1 MPRASG
7 LYLNLEIL
15 DHLVGEQLA
24 AHFLDLSTRLGGILL
39 GEFQLD
45 ELALAHFLDA
55 SKAQGCQRMLYCLA
69 LGVEHTVLQGDM
81 HARFHIAR
89 YLRSGA
95 GKIERRLAFDT
106 SSFNDEQVTL
116 GRSCAKRQNNAKRF
130 TGVNGGPPCRLLSRR
145 LVESLRAKDLPPF
158 HQRIAQMSL
167 YSSTLLDPHVK
178 APSWWEE
185 SASVHPPA
193 CPALE
198 EDAFCDAAV
207 IGGGYTGLSA
217 ALHLQRD
224 HHLSVRVLEAGQPGW
239 GASGRNGGFCCIGG
253 AKLSYQAMI
262 DRFGLE
268 ETQGF
273 FKVQQEAIETVA
285 AMAEQGLVNLGAS
298 GQVGEI
304 CLAHRPRRAAGLQ
317 QEAEFLRHTFGI
329 EAEWKSP
336 EQLAEEGMRS
346 SLHGGLFLPFG
357 FGLHPLTYARSLAR
371 AAQQCGATLH
381 GDSEV
386 IAWSREGKHHRLH
399 TSRGTLRAK
408 RVILA
413 TNGYSREALVPA
425 QAGRLLPVLSN
436 ILVTRQ
442 LSEEE
447 LQAQGWSSTRLAY
460 DSRDL
465 LHYFRLLPNGR
476 FLFGGRGGVSG
487 TAADVA
493 RQRAWMERC
502 FRSFFPAWGEVGF
515 THFWN
520 GLACLAADR
529 LPHVAELPDTPGA
542 FTAFAYHGNGVA
554 LATWAGR
561 AVAALAAGK
570 DPQLPAPL
578 RQVPPRF
585 FLPALR
591 LHYLRAAYLGYRLRD
606 EYF

>member
-1 MPRASG
+1 M
-7 LYLNLEIL
+7 
-15 DHLVGEQLA
+15 

-198 EDAFCDAAV
+198 EDTLRCWV
-207 IGGGYTGLSA
+207 IGGHTAFAAPSA
-217 ALHLQRD
+217 AIIIFRC
-224 HHLSVRVLEAGQPGW
+224 VLEGQPGW
-239 GASGRNGGFCCIGG
+239 GASSNAGFCCIGG

-493 RQRAWMERC
+493 RQRAWMNGV
-502 FRSFFPAWGEVGF
+502 RSFFPAWGEVTSRTSGMGW
-515 THFWN
+515 HAWP
-520 GLACLAADR
+520 LIDC
-529 LPHVAELPDTPGA
+529 PGQS
-542 FTAFAYHGNGVA
+542 FPT
-554 LATWAGR
+554 
-561 AVAALAAGK
+561 
-570 DPQLPAPL
+570 LPAPS
-578 RQVPPRF
+578 RPSPITATVWR
-585 FLPALR
+585 
-591 LHYLRAAYLGYRLRD
+591 
-606 EYF
+606 